1 MTQQLNNNDKHTVN
15 IVLNSEKL
23 KAFPLRSGRR
33 QGCPLL
39 SLLFNTVLE
48 ILATEIIEENEIK
61 EIQVG
66 KEVKSSLFPNDMIL
80 YRKNPKDAIRKL

>member
-1 MTQQLNNNDKHTVN
+1 M
-15 IVLNSEKL
+15 
-23 KAFPLRSGRR
+23 
-33 QGCPLL
+33 L

-48 ILATEIIEENEIK
+48 ILDIAIIEENETK